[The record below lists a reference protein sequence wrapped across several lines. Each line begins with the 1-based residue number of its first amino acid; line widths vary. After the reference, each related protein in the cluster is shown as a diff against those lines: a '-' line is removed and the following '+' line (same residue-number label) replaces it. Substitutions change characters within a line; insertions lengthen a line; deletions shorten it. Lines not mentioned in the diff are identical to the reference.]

1 MRLPLSWLREWVDL
15 PPPAALAE
23 RLELSGFED
32 VSVRPLGPDLS
43 ELRVGLVLTCARH
56 PDADKLSVCSVDV
69 GDGTARTIVC
79 GAPNVAAGQKVA
91 VALPG
96 TLLPDGTRIGKA
108 KLRGV
113 VSEGML
119 CSSRELGLGD
129 DHRGILVLDPAAPV
143 AAPLPEHLPGLDAVL
158 EVGITPNRGDTA
170 SLLGL
175 AREIRALFG
184 GALRMPETLPEERG
198 APAQDA
204 ARVEI
209 EARDGCWH
217 YAARVV
223 RGVRVGPSPDA
234 VRQRLEA
241 AGLRAI
247 HNVVD
252 ATNLVLLELGQPIHA
267 FDLATLR
274 GARVRVRRALEGE
287 TLRTLDQVER
297 RLDPRD
303 LVIADAER
311 AIALAGVMGGADTEV
326 RPSTQD
332 VLIESAH
339 FEPATIRRTARRHG
353 LHSEASYRFERGVDR
368 EGIARAAD
376 RTAYRIVELA
386 GGTVAQGRIEVRGEA
401 PAPTSPVELDIAR
414 MNRLLGTSIGQ
425 AEAAG
430 LLERLGIRCTA
441 HGEAALRCAIP
452 SHRNDLQLPQD
463 LAEEVARLY
472 GYEKIPT
479 TLPSAEL
486 LPARLPASH
495 GIADRART
503 LLADLGLIE
512 LMTLPFVRPDE
523 LASLRLDAADP
534 RREGL
539 RVLNPVQEQDSQLR
553 TALLPSLLRVARQNR
568 SRQVDRVAV
577 FEVCRVFVPKPGSAL
592 PDEPLMVGAL
602 VTRGRDRRLWDPPE
616 PPPLYFEAR
625 GIAER
630 LLIGLGYEACFRG
643 GGNVPYLHPGAQA
656 EIEVSGRSI
665 GSVGELHPDVE
676 RSFELDVPAALVE
689 LDLGA
694 LLATTARRPPFR
706 EPSREPAVRRDLA
719 VLIER
724 GRAAGDLVEAI
735 RKQAGP
741 DLVSVEIFDR
751 YEGKGVPEGRV
762 SVAFRLIFQRPD
774 RTLVD
779 TEVNQAMDRVV
790 RALAQRFGAE
800 LR

>member
-15 PPPAALAE
+15 PAAQALRE

-32 VSVRPLGPDLS
+32 VRVRPLGPDVS
-43 ELRVGLVLTCARH
+43 ELRVGLVASCARH
-56 PDADKLSVCSVDV
+56 PDADKLSVCAVDV
-69 GDGTARTIVC
+69 GDGTPRTIVC

-96 TLLPDGTRIGKA
+96 TRLPDGTRIGKA

-119 CSSRELGLGD
+119 CSRRELGLGD
-129 DHRGILVLDPAAPV
+129 DRQGILVLDPAAP
-143 AAPLPEHLPGLDAVL
+143 AGAPLAECLPGLDALL
-158 EVGITPNRGDTA
+158 ELGITPNRGDTA

-184 GALRMPETLPEERG
+184 GSLRLPEMQPEERG
-198 APAQDA
+198 APALDA

-209 EARDGCWH
+209 DARDGCWH
-217 YAARVV
+217 YAARIV
-223 RGVRVGPSPDA
+223 RGVRVGASPER

-274 GARVRVRRALEGE
+274 GARVRVRRALAGE

-311 AIALAGVMGGADTEV
+311 PIALAGVMGGADTEV
-326 RPSTQD
+326 RQITQD

-339 FEPATIRRTARRHG
+339 FEPTTIRRSARHHG

-368 EGIARAAD
+368 EGIGRAAD
-376 RTAYRIVELA
+376 RSARLIVELA
-386 GGTVAQGRIEVRGEA
+386 GGTVAQGRIEVRGDA
-401 PAPTSPVELDIAR
+401 PPPTSPVELDVAR
-414 MNRLLGTSIGQ
+414 MNRLLGTCI
-425 AEAAG
+425 APDEAAA

-441 HGEAALRCAIP
+441 RGEGALRCAIP

-463 LAEEVARLY
+463 LAEEVARLH

-479 TLPSAEL
+479 TLPSAAL
-486 LPARLPASH
+486 VPARLPAGH
-495 GIADRART
+495 VIADRTRT
-503 LLADLGLIE
+503 LLADLGLVE
-512 LMTLPFVRPDE
+512 LMTLPFVRRDE
-523 LASLRLDAADP
+523 LESLRLDAADP

-553 TALLPSLLRVARQNR
+553 TTLLPSLLRVARQNR

-577 FEVCRVFVPKPGSAL
+577 FEVCRVFVPKPGAPL
-592 PDEPLMVGAL
+592 PDEPLMAGAL
-602 VTRGRDRRLWDPPE
+602 VTRGRDRHLWDPPE

-676 RSFELDVPAALVE
+676 RAFELDVPAAFVE
-689 LDLGA
+689 IDLGA
-694 LLATTARRPPFR
+694 LVATTSKRAPFR
-706 EPSREPAVRRDLA
+706 EPSREPAIRRDLA
-719 VLIER
+719 VLIAR
-724 GRAAGDLVEAI
+724 GQSAGDLVETI

-741 DLVSVEIFDR
+741 DLASVEIFDR
-751 YEGKGVPEGRV
+751 YEGKGVPDGRV
-762 SVAFRLIFQRPD
+762 SVAFRLVFQRAD